1 MALCRL
7 NKVGIS
13 AAYGVEEISANIR
26 ESLKRPFIRLHHLP
40 EFNKDKGDR
49 PIALAGGGP
58 SIKNHLDELRQF
70 NTVMAAGSSHDY
82 LVANGVKVK
91 YSLLLD
97 AHSTVTASYI
107 QNPSQDTTYLVAT
120 HCPESVFKALEGF
133 PVVMWHCIMDS
144 IRERLEEMDPGYQ
157 GLGGGCT
164 SGLRSI
170 YMAMVLGY
178 RNIHLFGYD
187 SCLPETGETHVYPLQ
202 SEEIEKEGIA
212 ADKVYEINFGLGGPG
227 AKTYKC
233 LGYQMAQAQN
243 FEELVYHHHHVA
255 KFTFHGGG
263 MLSDM
268 YDVLMQNKDL
278 LSKPVI
284 KSELKDE
291 LRSNA

>member
-1 MALCRL
+1 
-7 NKVGIS
+7 
-13 AAYGVEEISANIR
+13 
-26 ESLKRPFIRLHHLP
+26 
-40 EFNKDKGDR
+40 
-49 PIALAGGGP
+49 
-58 SIKNHLDELRQF
+58 
-70 NTVMAAGSSHDY
+70 
-82 LVANGVKVK
+82 
-91 YSLLLD
+91 
-97 AHSTVTASYI
+97 
-107 QNPSQDTTYLVAT
+107 
-120 HCPESVFKALEGF
+120 
-133 PVVMWHCIMDS
+133 
-144 IRERLEEMDPGYQ
+144 
-157 GLGGGCT
+157 
-164 SGLRSI
+164 
-170 YMAMVLGY
+170 MAMVLGY

-187 SCLPETGETHVYPLQ
+187 SCLPESGETHVYPLQ